1 MVNNKALR
9 IKLNILES
17 FLPAKRS
24 SAVHDVPHRRRDPL
38 VGIAAV
44 DVVPQSRGTGLV
56 SEDSTILLRFF
67 MPFSS
72 CERPAST
79 SSYFL
84 NMTCTARAMPSTVS
98 HRGRKLPNF

>member
-17 FLPAKRS
+17 ILPAKRS

-56 SEDSTILLRFF
+56 SEDDEAGDVAAKIADVFQSPRKGHRLILETDVAWNQLRL
-67 MPFSS
+67 
-72 CERPAST
+72 A
-79 SSYFL
+79 
-84 NMTCTARAMPSTVS
+84 V
-98 HRGRKLPNF
+98 